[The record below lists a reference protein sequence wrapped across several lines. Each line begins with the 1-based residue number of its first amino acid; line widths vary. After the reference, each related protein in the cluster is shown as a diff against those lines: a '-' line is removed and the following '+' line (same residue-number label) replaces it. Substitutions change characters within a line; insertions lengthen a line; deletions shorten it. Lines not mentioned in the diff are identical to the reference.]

1 MNTRGL
7 ALQGALAA
15 VGLVAAF
22 LTWQREPEG
31 MPGEIT
37 ILDISKRA
45 LEKVRWEDATR
56 YVELFRNPEEED
68 KLWVTIA
75 EKPRPPPPPPAA
87 PDGGVA
93 DGGVSGGADGGTT
106 PGGADGGVA
115 PAAPPSPPPAP
126 PAPPAPPRV
135 LRANANAETLWGR
148 LAPLKGTRAIGELDE
163 KKREE
168 LGFVDSPRKLT
179 LTVDGREHVVVIGS
193 PKGLPWATPYV
204 MREDGKVFL
213 MVTTILPDF
222 EGAMNRLVDR
232 RIHKFEE
239 GDFDTLVVTQAKNS
253 RTFSVSGKPPA
264 PMVISPQNAPDQPDE
279 FVRNWHDRIWRV
291 AAMNVLGKGEEPPG
305 SPLQTMFRVEYRKG
319 GKDIG
324 FFEAARSTQG
334 VYFVRTELSAGWIQ
348 VPPAFDTLVTEA
360 VKVASGS

>member
-15 VGLVAAF
+15 AGLVAAF
-22 LTWQREPEG
+22 LTWQRDPEG
-31 MPGEIT
+31 QPGEIT
-37 ILDISKRA
+37 VLDVSKRA
-45 LEKVRWEDATR
+45 LQKARYDDATR
-56 YVELFRNPEEED
+56 FVELFRNPQDDD
-68 KLWVTIA
+68 KLWVTIG
-75 EKPRPPPPPPAA
+75 EKPKPPPPPPAA
-87 PDGGVA
+87 PDGGVV
-93 DGGVSGGADGGTT
+93 DGGVSGGADGGTA

-115 PAAPPSPPPAP
+115 SAPPPVAPPSPPP
-126 PAPPAPPRV
+126 PPRV
-135 LRANANAETLWGR
+135 LRANPNAETLWGR
-148 LAPLKGTRAIGELDE
+148 LAPLKGTRAIGELDAQ
-163 KKREE
+163 KREE
-168 LGFVDSPRKLT
+168 LGFVDSPRKLA
-179 LTVDGREHVVVIGS
+179 LTVDGREQVVVIGS

-222 EGAMNRLVDR
+222 ENAMNRMVDR
-232 RIHKFEE
+232 RQHKFEE

-264 PMVISPQNAPDQPDE
+264 PLIISAQNTPGQQEE

-291 AAMNVLGKGEEPPG
+291 ASLDVLGKGEEPPG
-305 SPLQTMFRVEYRKG
+305 SPLEDVFRVEYRKG

-324 FFEAARSTQG
+324 FFQVTKSTQG
-334 VYFVRTELSAGWIQ
+334 VYYARTELSAGWIRM
-348 VPPAFDTLVTEA
+348 PPPFQTLATEA